1 MYARRSA
8 NATRVVLVA
17 TSLPCLRRLSPHRA
31 PRQSSCSAGLVRLV
45 AVLPA
50 LPRARHRFASPP
62 GIQQQRPLRPSLAFD
77 PCSTPRP
84 LLHVP
89 VGTKFFSE
97 TSPRPG
103 YTKTVRGFRQ
113 VRAPLNEGFCLA
125 HFGCAKFLF
134 ESTSTWT
141 STVAPKTFVAS
152 SPSPTI
158 VGLPSRA
165 SHQVPRHRRP
175 YKFNYGCR
183 VRLPSTLEDPVDPE
197 SSTGHEQLL
206 PLLSP

>member
-17 TSLPCLRRLSPHRA
+17 TSLPCLRRPSPHRA

-89 VGTKFFSE
+89 VDTKFFSE

-103 YTKTVRGFRQ
+103 YTKTRSWISSSSSTAKRGFLPCSFWMRQ
-113 VRAPLNEGFCLA
+113 VPVRKYVYMDKYRGTEDFCCVKSLSDNCWTTIPCIAP
-125 HFGCAKFLF
+125 
-134 ESTSTWT
+134 STTT
-141 STVAPKTFVAS
+141 SSALQVQLWLPCTTTVDP
-152 SPSPTI
+152 
-158 VGLPSRA
+158 
-165 SHQVPRHRRP
+165 RRP
-175 YKFNYGCR
+175 RGPRFIYG
-183 VRLPSTLEDPVDPE
+183 T
-197 SSTGHEQLL
+197 
-206 PLLSP
+206 